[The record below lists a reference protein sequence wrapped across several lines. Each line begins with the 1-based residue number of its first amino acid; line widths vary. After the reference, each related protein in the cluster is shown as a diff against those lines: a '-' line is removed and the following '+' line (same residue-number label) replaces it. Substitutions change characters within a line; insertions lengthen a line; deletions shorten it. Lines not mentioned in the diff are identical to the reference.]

1 MTPNI
6 VSKEEIMNLEPQ
18 FLLKEENILLFTFTF
33 SFFYFS
39 LFKVLRWE
47 HLINVSSKQFLGS
60 TIRMTGQISLLDVL
74 MVIFSLHTA

>member
-1 MTPNI
+1 MIPNI

-18 FLLKEENILLFTFTF
+18 FLLKEGSILLFTFTF

-47 HLINVSSKQFLGS
+47 HLINVS
-60 TIRMTGQISLLDVL
+60 
-74 MVIFSLHTA
+74 